1 MRPETFVTLF
11 IAGTGLV
18 VVGAIV
24 AVVVVVVRAL
34 PKRKHPPRPAGRPRF
49 ATTDSEPTVRRMW
62 FSDSSLS
69 SDARDGGSVV
79 PALLGAAAGTV
90 GDALLPETD
99 HSSDDGGGSD
109 SSSSSDSDASSSLSS
124 DDSSPPCSD
133 SD

>member
-34 PKRKHPPRPAGRPRF
+34 PKRKRPPRPAGRPRF
-49 ATTDSEPTVRRMW
+49 ATTDSEPTVRRAS
-62 FSDSSLS
+62 FSDTIPSSGS
-69 SDARDGGSVV
+69 SASGGSFV
-79 PALLGAAAGTV
+79 PAFLGAAAVAV

-99 HSSDDGGGSD
+99 HSSDDGGDSD
-109 SSSSSDSDASSSLSS
+109 SSSSSDSDSSSSS
-124 DDSSPPCSD
+124 SSD